1 MSNMNLTN
9 SEEKVLGL
17 MKFCASKSDDG
28 QFSVGIKTIMDRCGL
43 SKPTV
48 INSIK
53 KLEQLE
59 ILTRIEKGNNYKNIS
74 STYTLDQGKISQGK
88 ISDSQGKKPQGKISD
103 SQGKISQGKI
113 LSPQGKKP
121 QGKISDLQGKKVD
134 PAQGKKL
141 DPYIYNN
148 INNIYKNILYNS
160 SNSNT
165 VVEVIPSKSNDKI
178 NKLNNISECCNSNT
192 VEESIQGKENKNI
205 NNLVESD
212 MLYDEIRSTIEKVRD
227 SKGVE
232 KVNHLKHLIE
242 LRDSG
247 KSSSAQVQMMNKW
260 INPNINLL
268 KDSYAFELFERC
280 KSLYDKVRKAV
291 FKDNHQNIIL
301 FGPEWID
308 SMDELHKL
316 AKQRKLPSKITTSGD
331 YRVKVNRQ
339 SNIYDSTV
347 SILTEYGLMDNEQ
360 LNRKKIDAVTKLINL
375 TLKFTSS
382 FETRDYLI
390 DVNLVK
396 ETFGVKVIELNKSN
410 DLIYDMYENYFNY
423 VNQKVEEHNQ
433 KYN

>member
-1 MSNMNLTN
+1 MSNMKTTKQELKDN
-9 SEEKVLGL
+9 
-17 MKFCASKSDDG
+17 MKTLVSMIPENIKFSNNTQKEVFALVYYFASKNGWKQFTAGYKQFVEDCGISYKTVSRQLFSLKALGYIDFIPGHTG
-28 QFSVGIKTIMDRCGL
+28 QNTTFKCLITPDLTTGQNEVGVLDIGTGQNDECPPNNNIK
-43 SKPTV
+43 
-48 INSIK
+48 
-53 KLEQLE
+53 
-59 ILTRIEKGNNYKNIS
+59 
-74 STYTLDQGKISQGK
+74 
-88 ISDSQGKKPQGKISD
+88 
-103 SQGKISQGKI
+103 
-113 LSPQGKKP
+113 
-121 QGKISDLQGKKVD
+121 
-134 PAQGKKL
+134 
-141 DPYIYNN
+141 YNN
-148 INNIYKNILYNS
+148 KDNLKIKYKDNI
-160 SNSNT
+160 
-165 VVEVIPSKSNDKI
+165 D
-178 NKLNNISECCNSNT
+178 CNANT

-205 NNLVESD
+205 NNLNNLVEGN
-212 MLYDEIRSTIEKVRD
+212 MLYDEIRSTIEKVRN

-291 FKDNHQNIIL
+291 LKDNHQNIIL

-316 AKQRKLPSKITTSGD
+316 AKQRQLPSKITTSGD

-410 DLIYDMYENYFNY
+410 DLIYGMYENYFNY